1 MSSFLEQTTK
11 LIQSLS
17 PKQRILILAI
27 ALAAGVGIQQFVHWQ
42 KERGFKPIYSGLGAE
57 DAGQVLQKLKELG
70 VEYRLSAEGGAI
82 LVPEE
87 RVAELRLEM
96 ANSGLPKS
104 GHIGFEL
111 FDKTTFGATDFAEHV
126 NFRRA
131 VEGELERS
139 VMSINEVEQARVHVT
154 FAKDSIYSEA
164 RQPAKASV
172 LVKLRAGSTLSAQS
186 VLAVTHLVSS
196 AVEGLSPDQV
206 SVLDMRG
213 KLLSRPKRPG
223 LAGVEEVSDATI
235 EHQQRIE
242 KDVLQKIQLT
252 LGPLLGE
259 DKFRA
264 AVSVE
269 CEMNSGEQS
278 EESYDPTKSVMLTSQ
293 SSIDSVGSNAPPAQA
308 GAGTNSSAPPAA
320 APRSGT
326 ATTRKTENVTFQTSR
341 TVRRLTLPQGAIKTL
356 SISVLLDQGVN
367 WEKTPGGMRKVF
379 VPPSPDTV
387 KVIRDLVAG
396 VSGLKKERG
405 DQLVVESLPFEST
418 VNAEPPSKADMTSGA
433 GAPPG
438 ILIDGKPL
446 EQFARDPK
454 ILAIAGATTLGL
466 IAVIAMFVMRSR
478 KRKLRAKAALA
489 AKALASGAGSKN
501 VNRADEGGLASALT
515 AGEEGNALLP
525 EDIARREVML
535 ETIRQEVRANPAM
548 FAGVVQ
554 EWLLNTGAK

>member
-1 MSSFLEQTTK
+1 
-11 LIQSLS
+11 
-17 PKQRILILAI
+17 
-27 ALAAGVGIQQFVHWQ
+27 
-42 KERGFKPIYSGLGAE
+42 
-57 DAGQVLQKLKELG
+57 
-70 VEYRLSAEGGAI
+70 
-82 LVPEE
+82 
-87 RVAELRLEM
+87 
-96 ANSGLPKS
+96 
-104 GHIGFEL
+104 
-111 FDKTTFGATDFAEHV
+111 
-126 NFRRA
+126 
-131 VEGELERS
+131 
-139 VMSINEVEQARVHVT
+139 
-154 FAKDSIYSEA
+154 
-164 RQPAKASV
+164 

-223 LAGVEEVSDATI
+223 LVGVEEISDATI

-252 LGPLLGE
+252 LAPLLGE

-293 SSIDSVGSNAPPAQA
+293 SSIDSVGSNPPPAPA
-308 GAGTNSSAPPAA
+308 AAAANSSAPAPA
-320 APRSGT
+320 APRPGA
-326 ATTRKTENVTFQTSR
+326 ATTRKTENLTFQTSR
-341 TVRRLTLPQGAIKTL
+341 TVRRLTLPQGAVKTM

-367 WEKTPGGMRKVF
+367 WEKTPSGMQKVF

-418 VNAEPPSKADMTSGA
+418 VNAEPPPKSGTASGA
-433 GAPPG
+433 DLPPG

-446 EQFARDPK
+446 EQFAREPK
-454 ILAIAGATTLGL
+454 TLAVAGAATLGL
-466 IAVIAMFVMRSR
+466 IAILAMLVMRSR
-478 KRKLRAKAALA
+478 KKKMRASAALA
-489 AKALASGAGSKN
+489 AKALASGAGNKSL
-501 VNRADEGGLASALT
+501 NRADQGGLANALA
-515 AGEEGNALLP
+515 AGEDGNALLP